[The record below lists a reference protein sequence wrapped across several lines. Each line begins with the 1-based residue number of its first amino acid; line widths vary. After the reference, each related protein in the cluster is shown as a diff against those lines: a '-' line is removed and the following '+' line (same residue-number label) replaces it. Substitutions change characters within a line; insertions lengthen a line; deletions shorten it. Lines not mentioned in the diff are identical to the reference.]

1 MRLPALPSL
10 SVMNHVNETYFS
22 TLWNAP
28 LDHGRVNFRLIKAQT
43 RIQTGAVSLG
53 LSVVGLPTTDK
64 VYAVY
69 KVGTATLG
77 KFLVFLNERWTTD
90 AAILKQNSVS
100 LEFYTDGGRV
110 IPPST
115 IYLRY
120 DEEKD
125 IVLIAIPT
133 LYTKA
138 STGRS
143 YPDLSATIY
152 FDTSRNSPTQT
163 NLYQV
168 TNQNRD
174 NVTLILNSYRQNY
187 KASTRFLINGFFYDA
202 DHLPSLDIGDL
213 VTTIYDPDIIGYCD
227 ISVDDNQTG
236 YYSNLYGEYREV
248 LHIPKVLNPNQYI
261 ITTDTLYSIIYNPS
275 TYQGVLGHRLD
286 THALEPISHQ
296 DYSMSRTVL
305 QAFQNSLGAQN
316 TIVRLYVRYATNPL
330 SLEGDAN
337 RLNDL
342 YALSDNEIK
351 QQLIGLSSHQI
362 NEWKAAHLEQS
373 SFLDLIYRYTPFIDN
388 DILARYANAVG
399 YYDLASTLSQT
410 MKYYTYQ
417 GGDFVVT
424 KPVRLAGI
432 DCDVMIYANGRKI
445 LQENIIRV
453 HQDERQITLRLSNN
467 THIPLGTRL
476 GIYVTEDN
484 PAIPTLFTLTA
495 QKRFIRLDSDDYQV
509 IRIFNYTNPKS
520 IWQGQVS
527 KGYAFLNPSPGDYTV
542 VNNNDGTATYTFS
555 SKYDNQSFYLIP
567 NYGLISLTYS
577 LDPYLLNKQ
586 PLIFPL
592 FRRDATNTLITL
604 VEDSSIELYLN
615 GYRLVEDVDYRLN
628 KIEGDNQDLLQ
639 LLVEISNQDY
649 LDLNNSGNVLEI
661 MIHGDQLASRD
672 RGYVIQN
679 LLHRTA
685 PPMIWS
691 KSCGRAFV
699 RGRLI
704 ENVNE
709 TGNIVVS
716 SENLTDGA
724 LYLLEWTLPY
734 SVKKLLNQISPV
746 SDLNLR
752 GRIDTVLDTIQPV
765 YPDYV
770 QIPHLHALYSPYLAQ
785 VTYDVAQGLFTIAD
799 DPINDSFLNQ
809 FSSYDFL
816 KSSDPIL
823 DTQNLYIDR
832 RFVTLAAHYVNLTIS
847 NPQQMRLLQKLIQ
860 LTLTPSELAINEV
873 LI

>member
-1 MRLPALPSL
+1 MRLPSLPSL
-10 SVMNHVNETYFS
+10 SVMNHVNETYFN

-28 LDHGRVNFRLIKAQT
+28 LDHGRVNFRLIKT
-43 RIQTGAVSLG
+43 SSRIQTGAVSLG

-69 KVGTATLG
+69 KVGSALFG
-77 KFLVFLNERWTTD
+77 KFIVFLNERWTTD
-90 AAILKQNSVS
+90 ASILKQNSVS
-100 LEFYTDGGRV
+100 LQLFTDEGRV
-110 IPPST
+110 IPPTT

-120 DEEKD
+120 DEERD

-133 LYTKA
+133 FYTKV
-138 STGRS
+138 STGNS
-143 YPDLSATIY
+143 YPNLSATLY
-152 FDTSRNSPTQT
+152 FDTSRRTLTQT

-168 TNQNRD
+168 TNANRD
-174 NVTLILNSYRQNY
+174 NITLILNQYRANY
-187 KASTRFLINGFFYDA
+187 KASTFFLINGFFYDA
-202 DHLPSLDIGDL
+202 DHLPSLDIGDC
-213 VTTIYDPDIIGYCD
+213 VTTIYDPDIVGYCD
-227 ISVDDNQTG
+227 ITIDDNQTG
-236 YYSNLYGEYREV
+236 YYSNLYGEYREI
-248 LHIPKVLNPNQYI
+248 LHIPKILNPNQYI
-261 ITTDTLYSIIYNPS
+261 ITTDTLYSVIYNPIN
-275 TYQGVLGHRLD
+275 YQGVLGHRLD
-286 THALEPISHQ
+286 VHALEPISHQ

-305 QAFQNSLGAQN
+305 QAFQNSLNAQN
-316 TIVRLYVRYATNPL
+316 IIVRLYVRYATNPL
-330 SLEGDAN
+330 TLEGDVN
-337 RLNDL
+337 HLSDL
-342 YALSDNEIK
+342 YALSDSEIK

-362 NEWKAAHLEQS
+362 NEWKASYLEQS

-388 DILARYANAVG
+388 TILNRYAAAVG

-417 GGDFVVT
+417 GGDFIVT

-445 LQENIIRV
+445 LQDDIIRV
-453 HQDERQITLRLSNN
+453 HQDERQLTLRFKS
-467 THIPLGTRL
+467 TAYIPKGTRL
-476 GIYVTEDN
+476 AIYVTEDN
-484 PAIPTLFTLTA
+484 PSIPILFTSTN
-495 QKRFIRLDSDDYQV
+495 QRRFIRLDSDDYQV
-509 IRIFNYTNPKS
+509 IRVFNYQTPKT
-520 IWQGQVS
+520 IWQGQAS

-542 VNNNDGTATYTFS
+542 VNNSDGTATYTFS

-567 NYGLISLTYS
+567 NYGLISLTYN
-577 LDPYLLNKQ
+577 LDAYLNNKQ
-586 PLIFPL
+586 SLIFPL
-592 FRRDATNTLITL
+592 FRRDATNSLIPL

-628 KIEGDNQDLLQ
+628 KINGDNQDLLQ

-649 LDLNNSGNVLEI
+649 LDLTNSGNVLEI

-672 RGYVIQN
+672 RGYAIQN

-699 RGRLI
+699 HGRLI
-704 ENVNE
+704 ENVTE

-716 SENLTDGA
+716 SENLADGA

-734 SVKKLLNQISPV
+734 SVKKLLNQVSPTN
-746 SDLNLR
+746 DLNLR
-752 GRIDTVLDTIQPV
+752 GRIDIVLDTIQPV
-765 YPDYV
+765 YPQYV

-785 VTYDVAQGLFTIAD
+785 ITYDVAQGLFTIAD

-809 FSSYDFL
+809 FRQYDSL

-823 DTQNLYIDR
+823 DTQNPYIDR
-832 RFVTLAAHYVNLTIS
+832 RFVTLAAHYTNLTIQD
-847 NPQQMRLLQKLIQ
+847 PQQMRLLQKLIQ
-860 LTLTPSELAINEV
+860 LTLIPSELAINEV